1 MTLLALD
8 VGNTDT
14 SIGLFEG
21 EDLVAD
27 FTVSSV
33 TNRTADEWFLIID
46 GFVARAGVPDID
58 QISVCCTVPALMR
71 RFRACFARYYE
82 GIPLWVVGPGVRT
95 GVPIH
100 TDNPREV
107 GSDRVVNA
115 LAANEIYGGP
125 AIVVDLNGTATV
137 FDVIDQQG
145 RYIGGAIAPGIE
157 VSLDALAQRSAQL
170 RSVEI
175 TAPRAAI
182 GKNTI
187 EALQSGAVFGFAGLI
202 DALVERM
209 IESLG
214 PEATDVAVIGT
225 GPHAS
230 AVLDECETITHR
242 DSKLTLKG
250 LQFVAAR
257 NSI

>member
-21 EDLVAD
+21 DELVAD
-27 FTVSSV
+27 FVVSSAAS
-33 TNRTADEWFLIID
+33 RTADEWFLVID
-46 GFVARAGVPDID
+46 GVVRRAGVPAID

-71 RFRACFARYYE
+71 RFRACFERYF
-82 GIPLWVVGPGVRT
+82 PDVPVWVVGPGVRT

-107 GSDRVVNA
+107 GTDRVVNA
-115 LAANEIYGGP
+115 LAAKEIYGGP

-137 FDVIDQQG
+137 FDVIDEQG
-145 RYIGGAIAPGIE
+145 RYVGGAIAPGIE
-157 VSLDALAQRSAQL
+157 VSLDALAKRSAQL

-175 TAPRAAI
+175 STPRDVI
-182 GKNTI
+182 GKNTV
-187 EALQSGAVFGFAGLI
+187 EALQSGTVFGFAGLI

-209 IESLG
+209 IDSLG
-214 PEATDVAVIGT
+214 IDADDVAVIGT
-225 GPHAS
+225 GTHS
-230 AVLDECETITHR
+230 GAVLDECDTITHR
-242 DSKLTLKG
+242 DPKLTLKG
-250 LQFVAAR
+250 LQFVASKNR
-257 NSI
+257 G